1 MRDEEQP
8 LFGGFYD
15 DDGNK
20 INPHSVP
27 VPGLCL
33 LCKSYDDTDQEENML
48 CMMNRYDQR
57 NERDFVCG
65 AFERKY

>member
-1 MRDEEQP
+1 MMRGTISTHTP
-8 LFGGFYD
+8 Y
-15 DDGNK
+15 
-20 INPHSVP
+20 P

-57 NERDFVCG
+57 NKRDFVCG
-65 AFERKY
+65 AYERKY